1 MKVIK
6 DRLTKGKDIPYMY
19 IGRLNIVT
27 MLIVP
32 KWIYI
37 GLMQFLSKSEQGF
50 WRHKQAY
57 SKIIMKRKLKWE
69 VLSTQY

>member
-50 WRHKQAY
+50 
-57 SKIIMKRKLKWE
+57 
-69 VLSTQY
+69 